1 MDVYQLRDID
11 SSNNE
16 GTNCLV
22 NGRIG
27 WERMVHRAYR
37 TTGTIK
43 LAMAGT

>member
-22 NGRIG
+22 NGQIG
-27 WERMVHRAYR
+27 RERMIRRV
-37 TTGTIK
+37 
-43 LAMAGT
+43 